1 MLKRCLEQSGQHR
14 SVPYKCS
21 CRSKDHLQCELDL
34 ARIDSCTG
42 DDAIVGL
49 TQLSAGRIPDR
60 MIRQVED
67 LGSKFHV
74 RRLVDRELLIERG
87 VEVDDARTDDRIPRG
102 RAIAV
107 LRSERKPVH
116 ECIGVE
122 KMSSALL

>member
-1 MLKRCLEQSGQHR
+1 MTGKPPSPGKPDFIL
-14 SVPYKCS
+14 SVSQNVCDPIRVPRKCS
-21 CRSKDHLQCELDL
+21 CRSKHHLQCELDL
-34 ARIDSCTG
+34 ARIDSCTV

-74 RRLVDRELLIERG
+74 RRLADRELLIERG

-102 RAIAV
+102 AAIA
-107 LRSERKPVH
+107 E
-116 ECIGVE
+116 
-122 KMSSALL
+122 